1 MTLDFNMVA
10 ILIILV
16 GIVALFFLI
25 LDKYPMETVSIGL
38 LSALAAIQVF
48 FYKEVNMNIS
58 DLLSGFANPGLI
70 TVMALLIMAEG
81 MKATGVISSIARLFE
96 LENKVNPLMLFVLIL
111 ICVAILSSVMNNTP
125 IVVMFIPLIAALVE
139 KSNIDISKTL
149 LPLSYVSMLGG
160 MTTLMGSSTNLIG
173 AGIVSDFGIRPIELL
188 DMTIPALI
196 IAIPG
201 IVFTLFVIP
210 RLLPK
215 QKILKNPF
223 ARDARQFLAEIEIK
237 ENSKLLGLKIEDSPI
252 SELSNSNI
260 LFVQRGEHAFYPPID
275 SLLLKKARF
284 NGVQVLKNSVDSI
297 RFKNGVFTV
306 QTKDSKSFQSKIT
319 IGAFGKRSELDL
331 KMNRKFIQKKS
342 PYLAVKIHVK
352 GNFSEN
358 LIALHNFKGG
368 YCGVSKV
375 EDNSINLCYITEY
388 QSFKKHKNILD
399 FQQQVVFKNQ
409 HLKKIF
415 KESTSVFE
423 KPLTISQISF
433 ETKKPVENHII
444 MCGDTAGMIHPLCG
458 NGMGMAIT
466 SARLASIRILQ
477 FLNGEIKTRESLEKQ
492 YFKNWNKQFKTRLKT
507 GHFIARLFRSEIFSQ
522 IAYSILKK
530 IPFLLPKMIEFT
542 HGKQIKPI

>member
-1 MTLDFNMVA
+1 LKTTTFDVIIVGGGLAGLTNA
-10 ILIILV
+10 IH
-16 GIVALFFLI
+16 
-25 LDKYPMETVSIGL
+25 
-38 LSALAAIQVF
+38 LSQFKQRV
-48 FYKEVNMNIS
+48 
-58 DLLSGFANPGLI
+58 
-70 TVMALLIMAEG
+70 LLIEKKSFPKHKVCGEYISNEVLPYLNSLGIDPIKEG
-81 MKATGVISSIARLFE
+81 AKRITKVQVSSTKGNLIKGV
-96 LENKVNPLMLFVLIL
+96 
-111 ICVAILSSVMNNTP
+111 
-125 IVVMFIPLIAALVE
+125 
-139 KSNIDISKTL
+139 
-149 LPLSYVSMLGG
+149 LPLGG
-160 MTTLMGSSTNLIG
+160 
-173 AGIVSDFGIRPIELL
+173 FGMSRY
-188 DMTIPALI
+188 
-196 IAIPG
+196 
-201 IVFTLFVIP
+201 
-210 RLLPK
+210 
-215 QKILKNPF
+215 
-223 ARDARQFLAEIEIK
+223 FL
-237 ENSKLLGLKIEDSPI
+237 
-252 SELSNSNI
+252 
-260 LFVQRGEHAFYPPID
+260 D

-319 IGAFGKRSELDL
+319 IGAYGKRSELDL

-342 PYLAVKIHVK
+342 PYLGVKIHVK
-352 GNFSEN
+352 GDFSEN

-375 EDNSINLCYITEY
+375 ENNSINLCYITEY
-388 QSFKKHKNILD
+388 YSFKKYKNISD

-415 KESTSVFE
+415 KESISVFE

-433 ETKKPVENHII
+433 ETKNPVENHII

-458 NGMGMAIT
+458 NGMGMAIA
-466 SARLASIRILQ
+466 SARLASELILK

-530 IPFLLPKMIEFT
+530 IPFLLPKMIQFT